1 MATIKDVAKRAGVSI
16 STVSNVLN
24 SSKYVSDE
32 LTQKVQA
39 AIADLH
45 YRVDVTARNMKI
57 RNTKMIGVIVS
68 SFHIIFVPQVMNGI
82 QKYASEH
89 GYQIL
94 FYSSDF
100 SFEKEKH
107 CVSLL
112 LDHKVD
118 GIILNSVA
126 SYLEKKYFREL
137 ASLTASHKKVFVVSL
152 ERVISG
158 PKIHDVV
165 YDRLCGYRAALEDAG
180 LVYDTSMI
188 EYGDYTTL
196 SGYLAMKRIIMNG
209 IQFDGVFSCNDQMA
223 IGVLKAM
230 KENRIDCPSRVKVIG
245 FDNTYVSSIAVPS
258 LTTINV
264 PKVRMGT
271 VAAQKLTEM
280 IEGTLPSGEIT
291 YEIPI
296 GLVQRT
302 TTDPDKENGIELED
316 W

>member
-112 LDHKVD
+112 LDHKAV
-118 GIILNSVA
+118 
-126 SYLEKKYFREL
+126 SYTHL
-137 ASLTASHKKVFVVSL
+137 
-152 ERVISG
+152 
-158 PKIHDVV
+158 
-165 YDRLCGYRAALEDAG
+165 
-180 LVYDTSMI
+180 
-188 EYGDYTTL
+188 
-196 SGYLAMKRIIMNG
+196 
-209 IQFDGVFSCNDQMA
+209 
-223 IGVLKAM
+223 
-230 KENRIDCPSRVKVIG
+230 
-245 FDNTYVSSIAVPS
+245 
-258 LTTINV
+258 
-264 PKVRMGT
+264 
-271 VAAQKLTEM
+271 
-280 IEGTLPSGEIT
+280 TLP
-291 YEIPI
+291 
-296 GLVQRT
+296 T
-302 TTDPDKENGIELED
+302 T
-316 W
+316 

>member
-118 GIILNSVA
+118 GIICLLYTSPSPRDRSV
-126 SYLEKKYFREL
+126 SR
-137 ASLTASHKKVFVVSL
+137 
-152 ERVISG
+152 
-158 PKIHDVV
+158 
-165 YDRLCGYRAALEDAG
+165 
-180 LVYDTSMI
+180 M
-188 EYGDYTTL
+188 
-196 SGYLAMKRIIMNG
+196 
-209 IQFDGVFSCNDQMA
+209 
-223 IGVLKAM
+223 
-230 KENRIDCPSRVKVIG
+230 PS
-245 FDNTYVSSIAVPS
+245 SA
-258 LTTINV
+258 
-264 PKVRMGT
+264 
-271 VAAQKLTEM
+271 
-280 IEGTLPSGEIT
+280 
-291 YEIPI
+291 
-296 GLVQRT
+296 
-302 TTDPDKENGIELED
+302 
-316 W
+316 

>member
-152 ERVISG
+152 ERNLSSYGIFSVHVNNFLGGKIATKYLLEGGCSHIAVISG

-196 SGYLAMKRIIMNG
+196 S
-209 IQFDGVFSCNDQMA
+209 
-223 IGVLKAM
+223 
-230 KENRIDCPSRVKVIG
+230 
-245 FDNTYVSSIAVPS
+245 
-258 LTTINV
+258 
-264 PKVRMGT
+264 
-271 VAAQKLTEM
+271 
-280 IEGTLPSGEIT
+280 
-291 YEIPI
+291 
-296 GLVQRT
+296 
-302 TTDPDKENGIELED
+302 
-316 W
+316 